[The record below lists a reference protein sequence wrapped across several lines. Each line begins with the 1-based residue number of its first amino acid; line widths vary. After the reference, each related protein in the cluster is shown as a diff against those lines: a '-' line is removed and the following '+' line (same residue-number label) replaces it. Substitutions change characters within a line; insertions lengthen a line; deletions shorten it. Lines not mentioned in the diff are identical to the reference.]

1 MIESL
6 SLKSVCDKAATLPC
20 APDLI
25 PKILPL
31 LEKSDVSSLAL
42 SSLVSRDSGTS
53 AAVLRLANS
62 AYFGRGKCSS
72 LDEAFLRLGIRE
84 ISRLIIGGIV
94 GRWASTP
101 VEGYGWEPGDLCT
114 HSFTVAIAAD
124 VIARERGDANLMK
137 SAYTAGLLH
146 DIGKLG
152 MAFACGQHFDLVRIR
167 QEESDLSWR
176 ELEREVFGFDHTE
189 VGAALLRRWNFPL
202 SLVQVVEFY
211 PRPRAVTGPGRALVL
226 LVHAAK
232 NLALNIGIGVGEDGF
247 RNELDA
253 PLLLEEGYTGEFFSS
268 LLPVIIAETEK
279 LIGPDGKMS
288 FLADQS

>member
-6 SLKSVCDKAATLPC
+6 SLKSVCDKAASLPC
-20 APDLI
+20 APDLV
-25 PKILPL
+25 PMILPL
-31 LEKSDVSSLAL
+31 LENPDASNSVLSDLI
-42 SSLVSRDSGTS
+42 SRDPGTS

-62 AYFGRGKCSS
+62 VYFGRGKCGS
-72 LDEAFLRLGIRE
+72 LDEAFLRLGTQE
-84 ISRLIIGGIV
+84 ISRLLVGGIV
-94 GRWASTP
+94 GRWASAP

-124 VIARERGDANLMK
+124 VIARERGEACQK
-137 SAYTAGLLH
+137 EAYTAGLLH

-152 MAFACGQHFDLVRIR
+152 MAHACGQHFDLVRKR
-167 QEESDLSWR
+167 QEISDLSWR

-211 PRPRAVTGPGRALVL
+211 PRPQSVTGPDRSLVL

-232 NLALNIGIGVGEDGF
+232 NLAINIGQGVGEDGF
-247 RNELDA
+247 SNELDA
-253 PLLLEEGYTGEFFSS
+253 TLLLEEGYTADFFTS
-268 LLPVIIAETEK
+268 LLPVIIAEMDK
-279 LIGPDGKMS
+279 VIGRDGKMS
-288 FLADQS
+288 FLADQP

>member
-31 LEKSDVSSLAL
+31 LEKSDVSGPAL
-42 SSLVSRDSGTS
+42 SSLISRDAGTA

-62 AYFGRGKCSS
+62 AYFGRGKCES

-94 GRWASTP
+94 GRWASTS
-101 VEGYGWEPGDLCT
+101 VDGYGWEPGDLCT

-124 VIARERGDANLMK
+124 VIARERGEASLTK

-152 MAFACGQHFDLVRIR
+152 MAFACGQHFDLVRKR

-176 ELEREVFGFDHTE
+176 ELEREVFGFDHAE
-189 VGAALLRRWNFPL
+189 VGAALMRRWNFPA

-211 PRPRAVTGPGRALVL
+211 PRPSAATGPDRDLVL

-232 NLALNIGIGVGEDGF
+232 NLAINIGLGVGEDGF
-247 RNELDA
+247 RNDLDA
-253 PLLLEEGYTGEFFSS
+253 PLLLEKGYTAEFFDS
-268 LLPVIIAETEK
+268 LLPLIIAETEK
-279 LIGPDGKMS
+279 IIGSDGKVS
-288 FLADQS
+288 FMAGHA

>member
-20 APDLI
+20 APDLV

-31 LEKSDVSSLAL
+31 LENPDVSNSVL
-42 SSLVSRDSGTS
+42 SDLITRDPGTS

-62 AYFGRGKCSS
+62 VYFGRGKCGS
-72 LDEAFLRLGIRE
+72 LDEAFLRLGTQE
-84 ISRLIIGGIV
+84 ISRLLVGGIV
-94 GRWASTP
+94 GRWASAP

-124 VIARERGDANLMK
+124 AIARERGEACQK
-137 SAYTAGLLH
+137 EAYTAGLLH

-152 MAFACGQHFDLVRIR
+152 MAHACGQHFDLVRKR
-167 QEESDLSWR
+167 QEVSDLSWR

-211 PRPRAVTGPGRALVL
+211 PRPQCVTGPDRSLVL

-232 NLALNIGIGVGEDGF
+232 NLALNIGQGVGEDGF
-247 RNELDA
+247 SNELDA
-253 PLLLEEGYTGEFFSS
+253 TLLLEEGYTADFFTS
-268 LLPVIIAETEK
+268 LLPVIIAEMDK
-279 LIGPDGKMS
+279 VIGRDGKMS
-288 FLADQS
+288 FLADQP

>member
-31 LEKSDVSSLAL
+31 LEKSDVSGAAL
-42 SSLVSRDSGTS
+42 SSMISRDSGTS

-101 VEGYGWEPGDLCT
+101 VNGYGWEPGDLCT

-124 VIARERGDANLMK
+124 FIARERGDENLMK

-152 MAFACGQHFDLVRIR
+152 MAFACGQHFDLVRQR

-176 ELEREVFGFDHTE
+176 ELEREVFGFDHAE
-189 VGAALLRRWNFPL
+189 VGAALLRRWNFPP
-202 SLVQVVEFY
+202 SLVLVVEYY
-211 PRPRAVTGPGRALVL
+211 PRPNAVTGPDRSLVL

-232 NLALNIGIGVGEDGF
+232 NLSINIGLGVGEDGF

-253 PLLLEEGYTGEFFSS
+253 PLLLKEGYTAEFFNS
-268 LLPVIIAETEK
+268 LLPLIIAETEK
-279 LIGPDGKMS
+279 IIGPDGKMT
-288 FLADQS
+288 FLTGKS

>member
-1 MIESL
+1 MIENL
-6 SLKSVCDKAATLPC
+6 SLEFVCAKAASLPC

-31 LEKSDVSSLAL
+31 LENPGVSNSAL
-42 SSLVSRDSGTS
+42 SDLVSRDPGTS

-62 AYFGRGKCSS
+62 VYFGRGKCGS
-72 LDEAFLRLGIRE
+72 LDEAFLRLGTTE
-84 ISRLIIGGIV
+84 ISRLLVGGIV
-94 GRWASTP
+94 GRWASAP
-101 VEGYGWEPGDLCT
+101 VDGYGWEPGDLCT

-124 VIARERGDANLMK
+124 MIARERGEACLK
-137 SAYTAGLLH
+137 EAYTAGLLH

-152 MAFACGQHFDLVRIR
+152 MAHACGKHFDLVRKR

-189 VGAALLRRWNFPL
+189 VGAELLRRWNFPL

-211 PRPRAVTGPGRALVL
+211 PRPQCVIGSNRSLVL

-232 NLALNIGIGVGEDGF
+232 NLALNIGQGVGEDGF
-247 RNELDA
+247 SNELDA
-253 PLLLEEGYTGEFFSS
+253 ALLLEEGYTADFFSS
-268 LLPVIIAETEK
+268 LLPVIIAEMDK
-279 LIGPDGKMS
+279 VIGGDGKMS
-288 FLADQS
+288 FLADQP

>member
-152 MAFACGQHFDLVRIR
+152 MAFACGQHFDLVRKR

-176 ELEREVFGFDHTE
+176 ELEREVFGFDHAE
-189 VGAALLRRWNFPL
+189 VGAALLRRWNFPS
-202 SLVQVVEFY
+202 SLVQVVEYY
-211 PRPRAVTGPGRALVL
+211 PRPRAVTGPDRALVL

-232 NLALNIGIGVGEDGF
+232 TLAINIGLGVGEDGF

-253 PLLLEEGYTGEFFSS
+253 PLLLEEGYSAEFFSS
-268 LLPVIIAETEK
+268 LLPLIIAETEK
-279 LIGPDGKMS
+279 IIGSDGKMT
-288 FLADQS
+288 FLAGKA

>member
-62 AYFGRGKCSS
+62 AYFGRGKCST

-124 VIARERGDANLMK
+124 IIARERGDANLMK

-152 MAFACGQHFDLVRIR
+152 MAFACGQHFDLVRKR

-176 ELEREVFGFDHTE
+176 ELEREVFGFDHAE
-189 VGAALLRRWNFPL
+189 VGAALLRRWNFPA
-202 SLVQVVEFY
+202 SLVQVVEYY
-211 PRPRAVTGPGRALVL
+211 PRPRAVTGPDRSLVL

-232 NLALNIGIGVGEDGF
+232 TLAVNIGLGVGEDGF

-253 PLLLEEGYTGEFFSS
+253 PLLLEEGYTADFFSS
-268 LLPVIIAETEK
+268 LLPLIIAETDK
-279 LIGPDGKMS
+279 IIGSDGKMT
-288 FLADQS
+288 FLTAKA